1 MGHFLDRAKELRAN
15 TEIHYNCAQAVLI
28 PFAEICGI
36 SEEAAE
42 RLGVNFGGGMK
53 MGSVCGAVT
62 SGLMV
67 LGLAGVDDVKTA
79 NAFCR
84 KIRKNHDGTLMCA
97 DLLRMNAERGGE
109 KKPHCDAMVFEAVEL
124 LEEILGQ

>member
-28 PFAEICGI
+28 PFAEKCGI

-42 RLGVNFGGGMK
+42 RLGANFGGGMK
-53 MGSVCGAVT
+53 MGSVCGVVT

-67 LGLAGVDDVKTA
+67 RGLAGVDDVKTA

-84 KIRKNHDGTLMCA
+84 KIRKITT
-97 DLLRMNAERGGE
+97 ER
-109 KKPHCDAMVFEAVEL
+109 
-124 LEEILGQ
+124 